1 MLTIIGVKVSFNDAH
16 LYLSANLAKEFM
28 KEGIASE
35 FSTFASHLWDL
46 MLMETPFVRAKCT
59 NTTNNAS
66 VVSLKFKTKYML
78 IT

>member
-16 LYLSANLAKEFM
+16 LYLSANLAKGFM

-46 MLMETPFVRAKCT
+46 MLMEC
-59 NTTNNAS
+59 
-66 VVSLKFKTKYML
+66 L
-78 IT
+78 